1 MGRSE
6 WASHPFAEA
15 DDGPQTEAQCATAIQ
30 TTTQKPPHI
39 HRERLSQAAVHTIG
53 TGFEFLW
60 CHLREA
66 HSITFIINGG
76 SIHIL
81 APSICILYEK
91 KERINVNALV
101 ESDVN
106 PMYYSPFKWESLAS
120 FFFTLR

>member
-15 DDGPQTEAQCATAIQ
+15 DDGPQTEAQCATATK

-39 HRERLSQAAVHTIG
+39 HRERLSQAAVHTID

-66 HSITFIINGG
+66 HSITFIIK
-76 SIHIL
+76 SESVHIFSTIKC
-81 APSICILYEK
+81 ASNICNLYEK
-91 KERINVNALV
+91 
-101 ESDVN
+101 
-106 PMYYSPFKWESLAS
+106 
-120 FFFTLR
+120 